1 MLVKSMTGH
10 GEASEKINSGMIVAE
25 IRSTNHRFLDITTR
39 IPESI
44 KQYEQTIKRIKKST
58 VSREMPRLWRYLMEM

>member
-1 MLVKSMTGH
+1 
-10 GEASEKINSGMIVAE
+10 MIVAE

-44 KQYEQTIKRIKKST
+44 KQYEQTIKNPEKEIEQMNLQVNIGITYANTNPFLNRTSINNIS
-58 VSREMPRLWRYLMEM
+58 